1 MSNGSGSDS
10 GSSESTQT
18 SSFDYES
25 EAAGISNYAGSNF
38 SDGQGDDRIS
48 FDYEGD
54 AYGTTPS
61 SSYTDTS
68 GSNIGGSDIDST
80 YNASDAYFTPTQEP
94 TFGESL
100 TDYITSGGLIGAGIK
115 TVSDIFGTPKNQY
128 AGITGEDGI
137 GEGDYVSTVGD
148 WAESR
153 GLTTDYSSEDLET
166 QQQLD
171 KQAFDAGFRSQSF
184 KDLYETGDTSNL
196 QNLSQSESDEVRK
209 LIPQASY
216 VVGGQQP
223 IESQVNKF
231 FANMGNQSGLSSQL
245 ESDYNTAKANVANTL
260 SITPLAQ
267 QFGYSTQPYGGLT
280 ATNLSTN
287 PFNIEYLQSRGL
299 I

>member
-1 MSNGSGSDS
+1 MGTSSGSDS
-10 GSSESTQT
+10 GSSGAVTADYYGPDSSLVDEVALTGGSTYST
-18 SSFDYES
+18 GFE
-25 EAAGISNYAGSNF
+25 GSPELGGQGTRTETTYGGGDDNF
-38 SDGQGDDRIS
+38 SNGDDI
-48 FDYEGD
+48 D
-54 AYGTTPS
+54 ATYTTGTEF
-61 SSYTDTS
+61 
-68 GSNIGGSDIDST
+68 NV
-80 YNASDAYFTPTQEP
+80 TPTQEP
-94 TFGESL
+94 TFGDKL
-100 TDYITSGGLIGAGIK
+100 TDYITSGGLIGQGIR
-115 TVSDIFGTPKNQY
+115 TVSDIFGTPENQY
-128 AGITGEDGI
+128 AGITGEDGY

-153 GLTTDYSSEDLET
+153 GLTPDYSSEDLET

-184 KDLYETGDTSNL
+184 KDLYETGDVSNL
-196 QNLSQSESDEVRK
+196 QNLSQSESEEVRR

-287 PFNIEYLQSRGL
+287 PFNIDYLQSRGL